1 MNTSRITR
9 MLSPYSGCTLNCW
22 QSCRGGYLSLTTFH
36 ENALH
41 IERYLLCF
49 LSICT
54 DPKEASVTSNISEIS
69 SISSTSSS
77 PPGALLWVTVWHFY
91 FFFLG
96 VTRNICQA
104 WGKRNGC
111 LSLPKD
117 TYPKRPSDIIIDNCI
132 CCSFKCCF
140 QDKPGNQGM
149 LILLNLN

>member
-41 IERYLLCF
+41 IEHYLLCF

-91 FFFLG
+91 FFFWVSHGTYARHG
-96 VTRNICQA
+96 VKEMGVCHCRRIHI
-104 WGKRNGC
+104 
-111 LSLPKD
+111 
-117 TYPKRPSDIIIDNCI
+117 PSV
-132 CCSFKCCF
+132 
-140 QDKPGNQGM
+140 
-149 LILLNLN
+149 LLTLL